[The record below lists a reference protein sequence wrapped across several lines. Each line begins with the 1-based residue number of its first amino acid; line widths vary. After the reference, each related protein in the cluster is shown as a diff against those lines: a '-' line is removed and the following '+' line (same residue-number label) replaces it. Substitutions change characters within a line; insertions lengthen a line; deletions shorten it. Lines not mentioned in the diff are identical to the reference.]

1 MKHKPLKLGILGAA
15 NIAKEVA
22 QDVQACKEVV
32 ITAVASRTAQKAQAF
47 ANSFG
52 IATAYAS
59 YDALL
64 QDARIEAV
72 YIPLPNSMHAEW
84 AIKAA
89 QHGKH
94 VLCEKPLALGL
105 AEVQSMFV
113 AAKANKVMLV
123 EAYPYWFQPQT
134 REMLQLLSSGVIG
147 HVRDVHAAF
156 SFMLGPS
163 PGNIR
168 LNPAMGG
175 GALLD
180 LGCYNLSLIRLVM
193 GAPPLRVSAKPGWD
207 ASGVDISMQASL
219 EFADGRTASIS
230 CAMDSAYNRHATIT
244 GTAGVMQT
252 NYVNHTE
259 RELPSQL
266 LVQRNAAKS
275 AQTAGFENVRF
286 ATGSGFKF
294 AAQAFAD
301 VVRRGDF
308 AAVERV
314 EQASLDIA
322 RTLDAIALSARSG
335 KSVTL

>member
-1 MKHKPLKLGILGAA
+1 MKHKPLTLGILGAA
-15 NIAKEVA
+15 NIAREFA
-22 QDVQACKEVV
+22 EDVQATNTVV
-32 ITAVASRTAQKAQAF
+32 VTAVASRTAQKARAF

-64 QDARIEAV
+64 QDANIEAV
-72 YIPLPNSMHAEW
+72 YLPLPNSMHAEW

-94 VLCEKPLALGL
+94 VLCEKPLGVGL
-105 AEVQSMFV
+105 AQVQSMFA
-113 AAKANKVMLV
+113 AAKANKVMLL

-134 REMLQLLSSGVIG
+134 REMLRLLSSGAIG
-147 HVRDVHAAF
+147 RVRDVHAAF
-156 SFMLGPS
+156 SFMLGQS

-168 LNPAMGG
+168 LNPELGG

-180 LGCYNLSLIRLVM
+180 LGCYNLSFIRLVM
-193 GAPPLRVSAKPGWD
+193 GEAPVRVRAQPVWTAD
-207 ASGVDISMQASL
+207 GVDISMQASL
-219 EFADGRTASIS
+219 EFADGRTASIA

-266 LVQRNAAKS
+266 LVRRTAAKTS
-275 AQTAGFENVRF
+275 NFENVRF

-294 AAQAFAD
+294 TVEAFAD

-308 AAVERV
+308 AAIERV

-322 RTLDAIALSARSG
+322 RTLEAIALSARSG